1 MKRFRKLCVAAG
13 LLAAGWAQG
22 AGYEGFGATAGGDRF
37 GVVKVTSLADKGPG
51 TLREAVQKGGRRIVF
66 TKSGTVTLKKTL
78 KINQPNLTIDGLNA
92 AITITGA
99 PVAIDRH
106 SVV

>member
-37 GVVKVTSLADKGPG
+37 GVVKVTSLADNGPG
-51 TLREAVQKGGRRIVF
+51 TLRKKLRGGGGIIIRGSLPGMRLRRER
-66 TKSGTVTLKKTL
+66 K
-78 KINQPNLTIDGLNA
+78 
-92 AITITGA
+92 
-99 PVAIDRH
+99 
-106 SVV
+106 